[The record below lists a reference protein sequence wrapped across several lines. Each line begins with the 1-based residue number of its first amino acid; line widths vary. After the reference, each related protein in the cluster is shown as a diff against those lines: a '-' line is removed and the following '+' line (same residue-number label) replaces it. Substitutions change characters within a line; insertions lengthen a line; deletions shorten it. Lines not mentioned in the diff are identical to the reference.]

1 MNRNLVSGFLS
12 GLSLPV
18 AISKVRTESDEGRSP
33 AASLGWGIVKVMDK
47 WEPLQKCADI
57 FALDAP
63 AFAVDQPHHSKA
75 NRPALDQIFLDDTT
89 NFMWSKWVEV
99 ENILQ
104 RQDNRIGERRVTI
117 RVLVRQPGR
126 FFGTPCHM
134 KQFSLGLL
142 RC

>member
-18 AISKVRTESDEGRSP
+18 AISKVRTESDEGCSP
-33 AASLGWGIVKVMDK
+33 AASLGWGVVKSLNNGESSKKRTDT
-47 WEPLQKCADI
+47 
-57 FALDAP
+57 FALDTSSLAM
-63 AFAVDQPHHSKA
+63 DQPHHGEA
-75 NRPALDQIFLDDTT
+75 GRPTLGQIFLDDTT

-126 FFGTPCHM
+126 FFGTPRHM